1 MADASDTPAVDIG
14 EAIQRGVA
22 LLAQQSV
29 ATPTFT
35 MTAVT
40 DLYREG
46 VRATKSRAPAA
57 RVLEAWADAAAA
69 LPAPLPM
76 TIERALEGLSEPTV
90 AEAVLAAYSAAT
102 ATRLAKAQAQKLSPS
117 LAPAASTA
125 MPRDGAG
132 ARLAMA
138 QLVRRAQDDIVVSG
152 VLAHRDSANK
162 WIKLHAE
169 ACAAAI
175 RDDAL
180 RTAFIS
186 NLNLDNCKMPQNAA
200 WNGKHA
206 FTLWEAENERRAI
219 AHPAP
224 AHWRL
229 HCRRQQTEC
238 CPRGQ
243 HKPHGHLHTERHDRC
258 QSHSSGNN

>member
-35 MTAVT
+35 MTAVA

-90 AEAVLAAYSAAT
+90 AEAVLAAYST
-102 ATRLAKAQAQKLSPS
+102 ATGTRTEHYEFLSASAVASSAFELWTDLARPGQVLQLIASAGNNKTAAKAVG
-117 LAPAASTA
+117 
-125 MPRDGAG
+125 M
-132 ARLAMA
+132 ARSMS
-138 QLVRRAQDDIVVSG
+138 I
-152 VLAHRDSANK
+152 
-162 WIKLHAE
+162 
-169 ACAAAI
+169 AI
-175 RDDAL
+175 H
-180 RTAFIS
+180 S
-186 NLNLDNCKMPQNAA
+186 NLYRVGDVVAELRIPAGGICLRKTSNVNSNLARHLRNDLPFALCFELVKWYSPIEAPPATDRRVSYACSSFGVSIPGAVACK
-200 WNGKHA
+200 
-206 FTLWEAENERRAI
+206 
-219 AHPAP
+219 
-224 AHWRL
+224 
-229 HCRRQQTEC
+229 
-238 CPRGQ
+238 
-243 HKPHGHLHTERHDRC
+243 C
-258 QSHSSGNN
+258 Q